1 MATITDRMRDESLG
15 IQRRTFRHPPRRAD
29 AGAIVSNLVTNL
41 LVWRERARE
50 RRQLLSLS
58 DRALKDFAASRADA
72 SREGDKPFWRP

>member
-1 MATITDRMRDESLG
+1 MATITDRMREESLG
-15 IQRRTFRHPPRRAD
+15 SQWRTSRHALRRAD

-41 LVWRERARE
+41 LVWLERARE

-58 DRALKDFAASRADA
+58 DRALKDFGASGADA

>member
-15 IQRRTFRHPPRRAD
+15 IRRTFHPLPWAD
-29 AGAIVSNLVTNL
+29 AGAIISNLAINL

-58 DRALKDFAASRADA
+58 DRALKDFGASRADA